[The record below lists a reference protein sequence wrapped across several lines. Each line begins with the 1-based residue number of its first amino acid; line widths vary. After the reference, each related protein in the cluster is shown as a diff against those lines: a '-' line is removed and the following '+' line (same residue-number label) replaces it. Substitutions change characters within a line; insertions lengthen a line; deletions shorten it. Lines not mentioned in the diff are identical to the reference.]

1 MMGCDRGE
9 DTSRA
14 PQITG
19 HFDQRD
25 GEAQARALFRAYS
38 RATGPR
44 YDAAPGEA
52 RMSGGGWD
60 GFDECV
66 DADQQELARSDRIL
80 MLERLDTY
88 GRVAPPESES
98 WNDHEIN
105 QYFSPGKSSSCLS
118 Y

>member
-9 DTSRA
+9 DTPRA

-38 RATGPR
+38 RATGPQ

-66 DADQQELARSDRIL
+66 DADQQ
-80 MLERLDTY
+80 
-88 GRVAPPESES
+88 G
-98 WNDHEIN
+98 H
-105 QYFSPGKSSSCLS
+105 
-118 Y
+118 